1 MLLPAGLL
9 GGVTGGVWAGFVMV
23 LMLVAVTW
31 FVPRFIRRSRLKQ
44 GFHTFGEQR
53 ERLEKEFLEFAG
65 RTGIPRGLI
74 WVRCDFETEVC
85 FVRDRATGQLQ
96 SLVPVTIAFEAE
108 VGGGMEDVEAV
119 GNLRAATAVFLY
131 DGDSWSTEG
140 RVVFNLNP
148 QQTVEHHQESLEI
161 VGPAR

>member
-1 MLLPAGLL
+1 MLLLAGLVD
-9 GGVTGGVWAGFVMV
+9 GVSGILLVILAIV
-23 LMLVAVTW
+23 LVVIVFAWL
-31 FVPRFIRRSRLKQ
+31 VPRFIRQSRLKQ
-44 GFHTFGEQR
+44 GCHAFGEQR
-53 ERLEKEFLEFAG
+53 EQLEKDFLGFAG

-85 FVRDRATGQLQ
+85 FVRERTTGQLQ

-108 VGGGMEDVEAV
+108 VGGGMEEVEAV

>member
-1 MLLPAGLL
+1 MLLLAGLL
-9 GGVTGGVWAGFVMV
+9 DGVTGIVFVSLAIV
-23 LMLVAVTW
+23 LVVIVFTW
-31 FVPRFIRRSRLKQ
+31 FVSRFIRQSRLKQ
-44 GFHTFGEQR
+44 GCHAFGEQR
-53 ERLEKEFLEFAG
+53 EQLEKDFLGFAG

-85 FVRDRATGQLQ
+85 FVRERTTGQLQ

-108 VGGGMEDVEAV
+108 VGGGMEEVEAV

-131 DGDSWSTEG
+131 DGDAWSTEG

-148 QQTVEHHQESLEI
+148 QQTVERHQESLEI
-161 VGPAR
+161 VGSG

>member
-1 MLLPAGLL
+1 MLLLAGLVD
-9 GGVTGGVWAGFVMV
+9 GVTGIV
-23 LMLVAVTW
+23 LLSLAIVLVVIVFTW
-31 FVPRFIRRSRLKQ
+31 FGPRFVRQSRLKQ
-44 GFHTFGEQR
+44 GCHAFGEQR
-53 ERLEKEFLEFAG
+53 EQLEKDFLEFAG

-85 FVRDRATGQLQ
+85 FVRERTTGQLQ

-108 VGGGMEDVEAV
+108 VGGGMEEVEAV

-131 DGDSWSTEG
+131 DGHSWSTEG

-161 VGPAR
+161 VGPAC

>member
-1 MLLPAGLL
+1 MLLLAGLL
-9 GGVTGGVWAGFVMV
+9 AGVTDGIFVV
-23 LMLVAVTW
+23 VAVVSIVIVFTW
-31 FVPRFIRRSRLKQ
+31 FVPRFIRQSRLKQ
-44 GFHTFGEQR
+44 GCHAFGEQR
-53 ERLEKEFLEFAG
+53 EQLEKDFLGFAG

-85 FVRDRATGQLQ
+85 FVRERTTGQLQ

-108 VGGGMEDVEAV
+108 VGGGMEEVEAV

-161 VGPAR
+161 VEPAR